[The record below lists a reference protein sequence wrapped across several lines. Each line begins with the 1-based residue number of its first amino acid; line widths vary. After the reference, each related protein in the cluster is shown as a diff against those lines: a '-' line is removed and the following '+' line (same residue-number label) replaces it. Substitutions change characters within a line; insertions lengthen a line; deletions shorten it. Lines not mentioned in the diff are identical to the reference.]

1 MKSSGMVANTLKFTF
16 CKKKYLNF
24 KLRVPENSGG
34 VSARYILVA
43 RYNLFAVSCYERS

>member
-24 KLRVPENSGG
+24 KLRVPKNSGG
-34 VSARYILVA
+34 VEVRYILVA
-43 RYNLFAVSCYERS
+43 RFNLVAVSFYEHY